1 MSIELKLPK
10 PADKTQDENV
20 KNKQQYSAPIC
31 SLQTN
36 DVQNKQE
43 GTDQKMQNEMLP
55 HSDIAPKHANKQSDT
70 ISNKCPKKSEKQS
83 KAPKKQTKATK
94 KQVKQSTMIMA
105 ENAEK
110 DMRIA
115 KRLGVSM
122 TVATS
127 PMKKL
132 SMEMRVMKTFIM
144 QHNTGRKLSRRSIL
158 RTIDE
163 GMNGAKWQS
172 SNLTKVLKT
181 MVHEGKLINSAKQRE
196 WFQAVVVDC

>member
-1 MSIELKLPK
+1 MGIKLKQPK
-10 PADKTQDENV
+10 SADKN
-20 KNKQQYSAPIC
+20 NQQHSAPIC
-31 SLQTN
+31 SLQTRETEN
-36 DVQNKQE
+36 NVQNKQG
-43 GTDQKMQNEMLP
+43 GTDQKMQNEKLP
-55 HSDIAPKHANKQSDT
+55 HSDIAPKHANKL
-70 ISNKCPKKSEKQS
+70 SNKASKKAPKKPEKQS
-83 KAPKKQTKATK
+83 KAPKKESKATK
-94 KQVKQSTMIMA
+94 KQAKQSRMIMTG
-105 ENAEK
+105 NAEK
-110 DMRIA
+110 DMRTA

-163 GMNGAKWQS
+163 GMNGAKWQK

-181 MVHEGKLINSAKQRE
+181 MVHDGKLMNSAQQRE
-196 WFQAVVVDC
+196 WFQAVTVNC